1 MKKWRSEMYLD
12 KDDIIK
18 YFETVDDIIS
28 NLEEE
33 NERLRDALEY
43 YAEKDNDDTSV
54 ALSALK
60 G

>member
-1 MKKWRSEMYLD
+1 MKKWRNKMYLD

-18 YFETVDDIIS
+18 YFDTVDDIIS

-54 ALSALK
+54 ATNALK

>member
-1 MKKWRSEMYLD
+1 MWRSEMYLD

>member
-1 MKKWRSEMYLD
+1 MKKWRNKMYLD
-12 KDDIIK
+12 KNDIIK
-18 YFETVDDIIS
+18 YFDTVDDIIS

-54 ALSALK
+54 ATNALK

>member
-1 MKKWRSEMYLD
+1 MYLD
-12 KDDIIK
+12 KYDVIK
-18 YFETVDDIIS
+18 HFETVDDIIS

>member
-1 MKKWRSEMYLD
+1 MYLD
-12 KDDIIK
+12 KYDVIK
-18 YFETVDDIIS
+18 HFETVDDIIS

-54 ALSALK
+54 ATNALK
-60 G
+60 GES